1 MIPMPLALTLNVCD
15 YVLIEETTRNVS
27 LIGCFNGI
35 RAPRFPFVRHPFC
48 VFAAF
53 TGGQGTADVELTVTH
68 LESDE
73 EVYALQ
79 REVQFPNRFV
89 EVRILF
95 RLAECEFP
103 TPGAYL
109 FTLLID
115 GDWAAHRRIHVHPT
129 ETNP

>member
-35 RAPRFPFVRHPFC
+35 RAPRSRSFDTHSVCSPPSP
-48 VFAAF
+48 AARERRMS
-53 TGGQGTADVELTVTH
+53 TNR
-68 LESDE
+68 
-73 EVYALQ
+73 YALGVGRRGLRLQ

-95 RLAECEFP
+95 RS
-103 TPGAYL
+103 
-109 FTLLID
+109 
-115 GDWAAHRRIHVHPT
+115 RM
-129 ETNP
+129 